1 MKKLLVFLV
10 WLLLLLPNL
19 LIALDTSN
27 NKNAVP
33 ESYYRNSVTVMFL
46 DQGGSHWSMAKQK
59 VQSISFS
66 DKFDNN
72 NLSDLFLRPSF
83 SKGSLIPSAVAEAI
97 KSDLEK
103 KNTGRDIIA
112 KWYNRQP
119 DGTMDVELVHQR
131 GRFTATDA
139 DYVVASSTRRGDAA
153 LEDLGNKLVN
163 KSYILVLDVYDI
175 KSMAESDEE
184 SLKGWRSN
192 VTGYLYRV
200 NFDEETRMAFYD
212 TWIYEDDAA
221 DVINSK
227 KNAFNNLDI
236 PLEFVTT
243 VSSSVRSTQTKQYGS
258 KSEDQLM
265 QDLMQKAY
273 EDVIFNLE
281 IKVDAFKV
289 VTPLYGR
296 RPLRAKIGLKEGLRT
311 DFRFFVYEHVYNP
324 RTNST
329 RQVRRGVI
337 RAKSSS
343 KIHDNRHEASGDMGT
358 SQFYQVAG
366 RRLEEGYTLVQRND
380 FGIEITL
387 AGESGEI
394 GGFYGRAD
402 VRTGRFTGIRS
413 LFVYI
418 DLGLDGADSPM
429 YGDDF
434 TMFRVS
440 GGLAKGMQLMRN
452 VELRPY
458 IGVGVEGASNDAYTE
473 DDAIQAYFFR
483 AGANLA
489 LNLTHNFQL
498 IGGLGSYNFVT
509 DAENESGSFP
519 EIPWTDVFPRRE
531 GVSTMVG
538 IKFMF

>member
-1 MKKLLVFLV
+1 MKKLLVLLV
-10 WLLLLLPNL
+10 LLLPFYLSAQQTTGNQ
-19 LIALDTSN
+19 
-27 NKNAVP
+27 NAIP
-33 ESYYRNSVTVMFL
+33 ESYYRNSLTVMFI
-46 DQGGSHWSMAKQK
+46 DQGGNHWSSARQK
-59 VQSISFS
+59 AENISFS
-66 DKFDNN
+66 DKYDNN
-72 NLSDLFLRPSF
+72 NISEIFLKPSF
-83 SKGSLIPSAVAEAI
+83 SRGSLLPTAVAEAI
-97 KSDLEK
+97 KTDLEN
-103 KNTGRDIIA
+103 KNTGRNIIA

-163 KSYILVLDVYDI
+163 KSYVLVLDVNNI

-184 SLKGWRSN
+184 SLKGWSGI
-192 VTGYLYRV
+192 VTGYLYRIK
-200 NFDEETRMAFYD
+200 FDEETRMAFYD
-212 TWIYEDDAA
+212 TWIYEDDLLDAR
-221 DVINSK
+221 NFK
-227 KNAFNNLDI
+227 KNAFNNLNI

-243 VSSSVRSTQTKQYGS
+243 VSTSVRSTQTKQYGS
-258 KSEDQLM
+258 KTEDQLL
-265 QDLMQKAY
+265 QDFMQKAY
-273 EDVIFNLE
+273 EDVVFNLE
-281 IKVDAFKV
+281 MKVDAFKV

-296 RPLRAKIGLKEGLRT
+296 WPLRAKIGLKEGLKT

-380 FGIEITL
+380 FGIEVTL
-387 AGESGEI
+387 GGEIGGI

-413 LFVYI
+413 LFVYV

-429 YGDDF
+429 YDEEF
-434 TMFRVS
+434 TMLRIS

-458 IGVGVEGASNDAYTE
+458 IGVGVEGASNDTFSE

-498 IGGLGSYNFVT
+498 IGGLGSYNFLT
-509 DAENESGSFP
+509 DAENESGTISEVSWTDIFP
-519 EIPWTDVFPRRE
+519 ERE